1 MIQKLVRLLKFY
13 PWAIPIIV
21 ALGILSSLLEGLG
34 ISLFI
39 PFLQNLSPDSEQFL
53 TGNSLIDSLNQFFS
67 ALNPKQ
73 RITVIPVVIFI
84 SILLKNSLTYVNS
97 AFLGWLNSRLNY
109 RLRSQIYSQLLSL
122 SYSYLETQDSG
133 KLLNTLAAETW
144 RTSEAIQVLVR
155 LIVSSCT
162 TFVYVILLLLLSW
175 QLTLLVGLIMLL
187 ISLIIQYVTR
197 QSKALGQ
204 QAVQVNGNLGLR
216 MYEGL
221 AGMRTIRAFGRE
233 PYEQQKF
240 DQASQE
246 VRNIFMKL
254 DLISGSISPL
264 YEVLSALLVLSIM
277 VIALLR
283 YHTALPALLTFL
295 FILYRLQPQMQLLDG
310 SRVKLIMLSSSVDD
324 VMYFLDR
331 SDKPYIQ
338 SGSVPYNGL
347 KQAISLKSVSF
358 YYNAQDQAALNN
370 ISLSIPSGKTTAF
383 VGPSGAGK
391 STLINLICRFYDVT
405 EGEILVDHLPLKELD
420 LPSWRSRLAIVSQ
433 DIYIFSSS
441 VKENI
446 AYGCLE
452 ATEAEII
459 AAAKQAN
466 AHEFILQLPD
476 GYSTKLGDRGVR
488 LSGGQR
494 QRIALA
500 RAIIRN
506 PEIMILD
513 EATNALDTISEHLI
527 QEALDTFSQNRT
539 VIVIAHRLSTIE
551 QADQIIV
558 LDQGQVVEQG
568 NVQELLKLNGL
579 FAKLHRLQ
587 YQHSV

>member
-13 PWAIPIIV
+13 PLAIPIIV

-39 PFLQNLSPDSEQFL
+39 PFLQNLSPGSEQFV
-53 TGNSLIDSLNQFFS
+53 TGNSLIDSLNQLFS
-67 ALNPKQ
+67 AFNPQQ

-84 SILLKNSLTYVNS
+84 SILLKNSLTYANS
-97 AFLGWLNSRLNY
+97 AFLAWLNSRLNY

-144 RTSEAIQVLVR
+144 RTSEAIGVLVR

-197 QSKALGQ
+197 QSKSLGQ
-204 QAVQVNGNLGLR
+204 QAVQVNGNLGVR

-221 AGMRTIRAFGRE
+221 AGMKTIRAFGRE

-240 DQASQE
+240 DQTSQE

-254 DLISGSISPL
+254 DMISGSISPL

-277 VIALLR
+277 VIALLQDQ
-283 YHTALPALLTFL
+283 TALPALLTFL

-324 VMYFLDR
+324 VMYFLDP

-338 SGSVPYNGL
+338 SGSVLYNGL

-358 YYNAQDQAALNN
+358 HYNAQDKAALNN
-370 ISLSIPSGKTTAF
+370 ISLSISRGKTTAF

-405 EGEILVDHLPLKELD
+405 EGEILVDNLALKELD

-476 GYSTKLGDRGVR
+476 GYDTKLGDRGVR